1 MNNHNFLDY
10 LLVMS
15 LQIKCYKLV
24 GRDYISRMMNEAN
37 DDCDCQLCK
46 NCEHVK
52 HIKFELFKK
61 GYQTFNKHVKWW
73 KINHH
78 WGNVSVEP
86 IHDEE

>member
-15 LQIKCYKLV
+15 LRIKSYKLV

-37 DDCDCQLCK
+37 DDCDCQFCR

-52 HIKFELFKK
+52 HIKFELLKK
-61 GYQTFNKHVKWW
+61 GYQTFNKHVKWR

>member
-15 LQIKCYKLV
+15 LRIKSYKLV

-37 DDCDCQLCK
+37 DDCDCQFCT
-46 NCEHVK
+46 NCQHVK

>member
-15 LQIKCYKLV
+15 LRIKSYKLV

-37 DDCDCQLCK
+37 DDCDCQFCK

-52 HIKFELFKK
+52 HIKFELLKK
-61 GYQTFNKHVKWW
+61 GYQTFNKHVKWR